1 MRSYRK
7 QRGLDA
13 RHGGKIRRAIA
24 RQAKLPTEDIKPADL
39 ARLEREAT
47 RQLERNRRL
56 LGG

>member
-1 MRSYRK
+1 MRSFRK

-13 RHGGKIRRAIA
+13 RHGGKVRRAIA
-24 RQAKLPTEDIKPADL
+24 QQTKLPTEDIKAADL

-47 RQLERNRRL
+47 RQLDRNRRL